1 MSSKFKAGM
10 LYRYSPDNTDQEE
23 NYYFYSVL
31 PFAVY
36 VQSVTDPLLY
46 EPIAQNKLFY
56 HLQPLYWMLGTD
68 FDLSLTQVHAGS
80 ATFPA
85 NYFKQLKA
93 CPDIAPECEVLK
105 PFALIEK
112 DQRRWNT

>member
-1 MSSKFKAGM
+1 
-10 LYRYSPDNTDQEE
+10 
-23 NYYFYSVL
+23 
-31 PFAVY
+31 
-36 VQSVTDPLLY
+36 
-46 EPIAQNKLFY
+46 
-56 HLQPLYWMLGTD
+56 MLGTD

-112 DQRRWNT
+112 DQRR